1 MMRQLRS
8 HNTVFHFLMLVGLAS
23 SCWLWCMTTSLPAAD
38 SIIPMGNG
46 KRIEGSITTA
56 SSQAIVVKAPNA
68 TEPITLKPSE
78 VSEIVWNREPIQLG
92 TVRSAMRKQEWLT
105 AFTTLDR
112 LKLQGTERKELVAEF
127 EYLKAFITSK
137 LVLTTGELTMI
148 PRGETTEVT
157 LAGSAAFEEAGKR
170 LLNFLRQYP
179 DNWHAF
185 TATMTLA
192 EVLTAAGK
200 YPAAQS
206 YYQKADAFATSETE
220 KIRAAFQIARVQA
233 VTDNHDEA
241 IQQFDKVL
249 NLPDSPNAELR
260 SMKLQS
266 RLGKMRL
273 IASSDPQTALQTT
286 DELLAEVT
294 KSASEIPET
303 EQPSVLAQCWL
314 IRGLVLESQKKT
326 EEAMYA
332 FLRVDTLYSGDRLAH
347 AEALSHLVVLL
358 ENAKRPERAAE
369 MRRTLVSRYS
379 DTPFK

>member
-1 MMRQLRS
+1 MKRMLLP
-8 HNTVFHFLMLVGLAS
+8 NTVFHSLMIVGLVGGV
-23 SCWLWCMTTSLPAAD
+23 WLGGMVASLPAAD
-38 SIIPMGNG
+38 TVIPTGTG
-46 KRIEGSITTA
+46 KRIEGNVTTA
-56 SSQAIVVKAPNA
+56 NSQAVVIKDSNA
-68 TEPITLKPSE
+68 TEPITLKPSA
-78 VSEIVWNREPIQLG
+78 VSEIVWNREPTQLG
-92 TVRSAMRKQEWLT
+92 TVRTAMRKQDWST
-105 AFTTLDR
+105 AFTTIDR
-112 LKLQGTERKELVAEF
+112 LDLQGTERKELVAEF
-127 EYLKAFITSK
+127 EYLEAFITSK
-137 LVLTTGELTMI
+137 LVLTTGEFTMI
-148 PRGETTEVT
+148 PRGEKTEVT
-157 LAGSAAFEEAGKR
+157 LAGSAALEEAGKR
-170 LLNFLRQYP
+170 LLNFLKQYP

-192 EVLTAAGK
+192 EVLTAVGK
-200 YPAAQS
+200 YPAAQT
-206 YYQKADAFATSETE
+206 YYQKADAVATSEAE

-233 VTDNHDEA
+233 VSGKNDEA

-249 NLPDSPNAELR
+249 NLPDSKNPELR

-266 RLGKMRL
+266 RLGKTRL
-273 IASSDPQTALQTT
+273 LAATDPQTALKTT

-294 KSASEIPET
+294 KSASEIPEA

-314 IRGLVLESQKKT
+314 IRGLVLESQKKP